1 MSSYTPPTC
10 VLAVDV
16 VIFRAAPVAGA
27 DRPVR
32 LEVLL
37 VRRLYEPYA
46 GHWAI
51 PGGFVEPHEEPRA
64 AAARELE
71 EETGVRGARLVE
83 SGVYAAPGRDP
94 RGRVVSIAF
103 WAYLPA
109 GAQITAGDD
118 AERAA
123 WFPVDDPPLPLA
135 FDHATI
141 LADAVAGLHRRLR
154 RGLHAFEAFPDGLT
168 LGELRALLP

>member
-1 MSSYTPPTC
+1 MSSYTPPAC
-10 VLAVDV
+10 MLAVDV
-16 VIFRAAPVAGA
+16 VIFRAAPVAGTG
-27 DRPVR
+27 RPFR

-51 PGGFVEPHEEPRA
+51 PGGLVEPHEEPRA
-64 AAARELE
+64 AAARELA

-109 GAQITAGDD
+109 GAQISAGGD
-118 AERAA
+118 AARAA
-123 WFPVDDPPLPLA
+123 WFPVDRPPLPLA
-135 FDHATI
+135 FDHTTI
-141 LADAVAGLHRRLR
+141 LADAVAGLRRRVR
-154 RGLHAFEAFPDGLT
+154 RGLRVLEAFPDALT
-168 LGELRALLP
+168 LGELRALQP